1 MGYNQNYNN
10 IGPDNNPLMNEV
22 QSPQNN
28 DDEFNIVRFCCIVL
42 STCCGC
48 CVAFYGI
55 VIIYLMNNPIEW
67 GD

>member
-1 MGYNQNYNN
+1 
-10 IGPDNNPLMNEV
+10 MNSA

-28 DDEFNIVRFCCIVL
+28 DEFNIVRFCCIVL
-42 STCCGC
+42 ATCCGC

-55 VIIYLMNNPIEW
+55 IIIYLINNPIEW